1 MKQNQNTLSEYED
14 EEVDIYE
21 QITINKKK
29 KKQSKLKLKQKNNSD
44 LKIKLK
50 SAISKA
56 QQKLTESREQS
67 SPKAVIT
74 PFVTKNSYYDDNEY
88 DPLQAESKEAL
99 LSQQVESMNTK
110 LLHKEQE
117 TKEVKATISKPLVV
131 PDTTKPEPKVTK
143 KERLCAHFL
152 LENFNTNNVMITNS
166 LKARFAEYNSKSIHL
181 FHLFLYNVKNKQER
195 FFDPSNR
202 DMFIAVLCQLTT
214 VNEHAIHQFNKKFV
228 KENYDITSNCETD
241 EQATSGRKIESI
253 SIPYIVYKR
262 LGITA
267 PSPTT
272 AGINVP

>member
-50 SAISKA
+50 LAISKA

-88 DPLQAESKEAL
+88 DPLQAELKEAL

-110 LLHKEQE
+110 LAFTQR
-117 TKEVKATISKPLVV
+117 TRNQGS
-131 PDTTKPEPKVTK
+131 
-143 KERLCAHFL
+143 
-152 LENFNTNNVMITNS
+152 
-166 LKARFAEYNSKSIHL
+166 
-181 FHLFLYNVKNKQER
+181 
-195 FFDPSNR
+195 
-202 DMFIAVLCQLTT
+202 
-214 VNEHAIHQFNKKFV
+214 
-228 KENYDITSNCETD
+228 
-241 EQATSGRKIESI
+241 
-253 SIPYIVYKR
+253 
-262 LGITA
+262 
-267 PSPTT
+267 
-272 AGINVP
+272 